1 MNRPMSWRERPLPE
15 LLLGLVAL
23 AIAAVVTGIVISSAI
38 RDVKK
43 RRDTIT
49 VTGSA
54 REPIRADLATW
65 RISVRAQRPDPAA
78 AARQLREQIQSVR
91 TFLRAGGI
99 PDADVRQPPLATA
112 EVTRRVAPRRFV
124 TEYRVIQRFEITSRN
139 VERLERVAG
148 NVTELIALGIPVSV
162 GSITYVST
170 QLTAARFKALQ
181 AATANARDRAET
193 LVEGLGGDLGPVRS
207 ANLGVYQIVPRNS
220 TEISDYGV
228 NDTSA
233 REKDVISVVTVTF
246 AVS

>member
-1 MNRPMSWRERPLPE
+1 MNQSPSWRERPLPE
-15 LLLGLVAL
+15 LLLGLIAL
-23 AIAAVVTGIVISSAI
+23 GLAAVITGIVVSGAI

-65 RISVRAQRPDPAA
+65 RISVRVQRPDPAA
-78 AARQLREQIQSVR
+78 AARALQVQIRGVRE
-91 TFLRAGGI
+91 FLRAGGI
-99 PDADVRQPPLATA
+99 TDAEVRQPPLATA

-124 TEYRVIQRFEITSRN
+124 AEYRISQRFEITSRN
-139 VERLERVAG
+139 IERLERVAG
-148 NVTELIALGIPVSV
+148 AVTELVARGIPVSV

-233 REKDVISVVTVTF
+233 RDKDVISVVTVTF

>member
-1 MNRPMSWRERPLPE
+1 MNRASSWRDRPLPE
-15 LLLGLVAL
+15 LLIGLVAL
-23 AIAAVVTGIVISSAI
+23 ALAAVITGIVVSNAI

-54 REPIRADLATW
+54 REPIRANLATW
-65 RISVRAQRPDPAA
+65 RISVRAQETDPAV
-78 AARQLREQIQSVR
+78 AARQLQREVEAVR
-91 TFLRAGGI
+91 TFLRGGGI
-99 PDADVRQPPLATA
+99 EDSAVRQPPLVTA
-112 EVTRRVAPRRFV
+112 DVSRRIAPRRFV
-124 TEYRVIQRFEITSRN
+124 AEYRLTQRFEVTTSDI
-139 VERLERVAG
+139 VRLERVAG
-148 NVTELIALGIPVSV
+148 SVSELVAQGLPVAV
-162 GSITYVST
+162 GGITYVST
-170 QLTAARFKALQ
+170 QLTEARFKALQ